1 MLLHPRYLCR
11 LETYRILFDI
21 IRLRYL
27 ALEVLTDRALLSS
40 QHRPLH
46 LSDAYNYLLN
56 EGLSSSFRDKYL
68 APLLSTLW
76 ATNAGRFL
84 PCLSIRDLARFL
96 HDHDLLCIRKL
107 STPWRRMDVTASQFI
122 QRMAG
127 SFPASSVHLGTKVR
141 QVKRTEKGRYIIFTS
156 DSEKMDFE
164 HVIFAV
170 DSNETIRLLQPIK
183 TAEER
188 EILQD
193 IRITRN
199 IAVLHS
205 DPLVSKQSP
214 SFYIHLR

>member
-27 ALEVLTDRALLSS
+27 ALDVLADKALFSS
-40 QHRPLH
+40 QHRSQHSL
-46 LSDAYNYLLN
+46 DAYNYLLN

-96 HDHDLLCIRKL
+96 HDHDLLRIRRF
-107 STPWRRMDVTASQFI
+107 STTWRRMDVTASQFI

-127 SFPASSVHLGTKVR
+127 SFPASKVHLGTKVR
-141 QVKRTEKGRYIIFTS
+141 QVERTGNEKYNIFTS
-156 DSEKMDFE
+156 DSEKMNFD

-170 DSNETIRLLQPIK
+170 DSDETIRLLQPTK
-183 TAEER
+183 SAKER

-193 IRITRN
+193 IRITKN
-199 IAVLHS
+199 IAVLYS
-205 DPLVSKQSP
+205 DPLVS
-214 SFYIHLR
+214 